1 MGHRDETVG
10 QECAQNW
17 KGDSADSPN
26 EALRVAR
33 MPEYLFRNE
42 LSQVLTIVVQSE
54 SEDRAREELARIG
67 LHPSFFQLVDA

>member
-1 MGHRDETVG
+1 
-10 QECAQNW
+10 
-17 KGDSADSPN
+17 
-26 EALRVAR
+26 